1 MPAPCASSRACVER
15 RRCPRSPSQRG
26 SASHLKRTRCRRT
39 FPSWPSTRR
48 RAPVGA
54 CRRAWMRRHTEN
66 IRKFGGGAPCCVCC
80 VALGR
85 CCRVHCTRSNTV
97 AAFDCALAKK
107 KIATTTCDT
116 PDGSSPLCRLGLR
129 VEVFG
134 VRGSG
139 VKFGVWALGITCDTS
154 DGSLSHCRK
163 MDSTTFSATPTH
175 ARPSQGLRCHAI
187 RPCMDTLGKMD
198 AAPLSLPRV
207 GGLGCRV
214 WDCGGG

>member
-1 MPAPCASSRACVER
+1 MPPARCRRLAHPVVRVSRDAVARDRQASVDQC
-15 RRCPRSPSQRG
+15 
-26 SASHLKRTRCRRT
+26 HTLKRTRCRRT

-66 IRKFGGGAPCCVCC
+66 ISKYGGVRLAVFAVLRSGV
-80 VALGR
+80 VA
-85 CCRVHCTRSNTV
+85 RVHCTRSDTV
-97 AAFDCALAKK
+97 DAFDCALAKK
-107 KIATTTCDT
+107 KIATT
-116 PDGSSPLCRLGLR
+116 
-129 VEVFG
+129 
-134 VRGSG
+134 
-139 VKFGVWALGITCDTS
+139 TCDTS

-163 MDSTTFSATPTH
+163 MDSTTFSATQTR
-175 ARPSQGLRCHAI
+175 ARHSQGLRCHAI

-214 WDCGGG
+214 WDCAGG

>member
-1 MPAPCASSRACVER
+1 
-15 RRCPRSPSQRG
+15 
-26 SASHLKRTRCRRT
+26 
-39 FPSWPSTRR
+39 
-48 RAPVGA
+48 
-54 CRRAWMRRHTEN
+54 MRRHTEN
-66 IRKFGGGAPCCVCC
+66 ISKYGGVRLAVFAVLRSGV
-80 VALGR
+80 VA
-85 CCRVHCTRSNTV
+85 RVHCTRSDTV
-97 AAFDCALAKK
+97 DAFDCALAKK

-116 PDGSSPLCRLGLR
+116 PDGSPPHCRLGLR

-134 VRGSG
+134 VRGLG
-139 VKFGVWALGITCDTS
+139 EKFGGWALKITCDTS

-214 WDCGGG
+214 WDCAGG